1 MDPVT
6 GSKGYSNVARE
17 YSGTTELNTLGSD
30 ITYPPPPPNSQ
41 IFEPPVF
48 IEPVKQT
55 YYQVEGGP
63 SYSYGIDSWYTNV
76 VNQNFDRQMAETYWR
91 HGFRDWAMAIVA
103 NNPNL
108 GVQSQHYDQ
117 NGNYRSTSF
126 RWGAQAAGFL
136 MGISSDI
143 ESGRLIDVTNSYTEV
158 LGYELQSPSKVPLAL
173 PADLRDRVAKIVN
186 KSDTD
191 CRDYIKKLIARV
203 SQTNKAYSDNPLD
216 LFDRVQREGGFHL
229 KNMSAK
235 DAGKAGFT
243 GGKRVVY
250 IRPVFSY
257 GDTRLDEHSIT
268 RTISSTTE
276 LCLLSIRAVRADRTV
291 RADGMC
297 PKTS

>member
-1 MDPVT
+1 MQQDSSYNISFTARGNVT
-6 GSKGYSNVARE
+6 SVSRWDVN
-17 YSGTTELNTLGSD
+17 D
-30 ITYPPPPPNSQ
+30 IN
-41 IFEPPVF
+41 
-48 IEPVKQT
+48 
-55 YYQVEGGP
+55 
-63 SYSYGIDSWYTNV
+63 YGIDSWYTNA

-158 LGYELQSPSKVPLAL
+158 LGYELQSASKVPLAL

-191 CRDYIKKLIARV
+191 C
-203 SQTNKAYSDNPLD
+203 
-216 LFDRVQREGGFHL
+216 G
-229 KNMSAK
+229 
-235 DAGKAGFT
+235 
-243 GGKRVVY
+243 
-250 IRPVFSY
+250 
-257 GDTRLDEHSIT
+257 IT
-268 RTISSTTE
+268 SRS
-276 LCLLSIRAVRADRTV
+276 
-291 RADGMC
+291 
-297 PKTS
+297 